1 MINLCKG
8 ANYMNH
14 EKLIAQVKNEYARL
28 AASESQQHFCQ
39 TTTDMTPE
47 SYYENLLS
55 KAVSEINKGTFDNF
69 KSGEEVVTAIANDK
83 TWLSD
88 WK

>member
-1 MINLCKG
+1 
-8 ANYMNH
+8 MNRD
-14 EKLIAQVKNEYARL
+14 KLIDQIKDEYARI
-28 AASESQQHFCQ
+28 ASSESQQHFHQ
-39 TTTDMTPE
+39 TTTDLTPE
-47 SYYENLLS
+47 AYYEKLLS
-55 KAVSEINKGTFDNF
+55 KAINEINKGTFDDF